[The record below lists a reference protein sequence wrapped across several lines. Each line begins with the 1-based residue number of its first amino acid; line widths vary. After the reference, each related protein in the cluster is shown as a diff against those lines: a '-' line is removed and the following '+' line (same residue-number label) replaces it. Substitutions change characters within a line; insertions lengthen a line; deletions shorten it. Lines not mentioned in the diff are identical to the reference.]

1 MNMLGLNPNE
11 QEVIDIPNHVAR
23 LQKLFSN
30 AATYVAMTCSGTTWS
45 TSPTFARSCWTGCAT
60 QQRRRCLLV
69 TCPTRSPSSR
79 KNRNLVKGLRRRR
92 RAQLPAHHLQGSSN
106 IVFDMQQIKLQH
118 MCGTEPFPTEFR
130 AKKYKLEKHFLSKVD
145 RFVVSQCWIP
155 IFLLRRISS
164 LSCRTYRSMSPM
176 KTLLR
181 GAPPQQIIL
190 ENFPNTQ

>member
-164 LSCRTYRSMSPM
+164 S
-176 KTLLR
+176 
-181 GAPPQQIIL
+181 
-190 ENFPNTQ
+190 